1 MCMSAICASRAKS
14 SPLRGAS
21 KTTRNGLIP
30 YPKYRSVSFFHQ
42 ITDKLRDSNFILAVG
57 GRRERTPV
65 DAGLEDDHRVDAG
78 RVRWHVSGSG
88 RDRSDEKQSHM
99 LRQNPAHTIP
109 MMVSTDK
116 MGWWVLAWEI
126 VLLLA

>member
-1 MCMSAICASRAKS
+1 MSVCVAAEAFSRKDAGRDMCMSAICASRAKS

-65 DAGLEDDHRVDAG
+65 DAGLEDDHRVDAR
-78 RVRWHVSGSG
+78 RVFGGTFPGPVEIEAMKSNRTCYG
-88 RDRSDEKQSHM
+88 KT
-99 LRQNPAHTIP
+99 LRTRFQ
-109 MMVSTDK
+109 
-116 MGWWVLAWEI
+116 
-126 VLLLA
+126 